1 MVAPSPNVDSET
13 VRKYKATFQGPLSLS
28 KQEALDLLFGGDF
41 DPLALNLDMV
51 GLGLR
56 CTLVVVAKLFRV

>member
-1 MVAPSPNVDSET
+1 MQKLGMVAPSPNVDSET
-13 VRKYKATFQGPLSLS
+13 VRKYKAIFQGPLSPY

-51 GLGLR
+51 G
-56 CTLVVVAKLFRV
+56 FEED